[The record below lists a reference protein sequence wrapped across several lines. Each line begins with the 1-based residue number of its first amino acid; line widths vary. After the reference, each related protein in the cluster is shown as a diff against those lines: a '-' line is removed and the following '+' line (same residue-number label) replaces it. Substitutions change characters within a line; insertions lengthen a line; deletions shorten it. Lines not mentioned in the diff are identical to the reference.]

1 MSDIKRQFVNNTIW
15 KSVDRFASL
24 GISLICTF
32 ILARFLTPED
42 YGIVGMLAI
51 FTAICSTLVD
61 SGISQA
67 VIREK
72 EVTDEDYSTVFY
84 FNLFIAVVL
93 YVVLYFCSGY
103 ISEFYHQPIL
113 ESIAKFSFLSLIIN
127 ALSIVQVT
135 KLTRELQFKKQ
146 CIITLSTAFISAI
159 VTIYLGWKYRS
170 IWVLVIQ
177 PLMADSFKTI
187 LLWTLSDFRPKLFFS
202 GDTIRKYFI
211 FSKNILLSGLI
222 GNIFNN
228 INGLLIGRFYTPTD
242 LGFFSQAQRINN
254 VASQNS
260 SYVIQSVS
268 YPVLSKLNNE
278 NADIKNVYKKI
289 IITTMIC
296 VGCVMTIVLSLSFDL
311 FELLMGVKWRPAGAY
326 LLLLGFSGIFYPL
339 HCVNQNILMVKG
351 DSGTI
356 LKLEIVRRVI
366 MIIILLITL
375 QFNVYVFA
383 AGLSIYSFALLFIN
397 LHYCGK
403 PINYSI
409 KEQLKDTVP
418 IILKQV
424 AIVVFCLFI
433 GFLLRDIRTIAR
445 FIIVLTM
452 ATSLCYM
459 SFRKNDNVRDL
470 MCTIPFFN
478 RIINKKI

>member
-1 MSDIKRQFVNNTIW
+1 MSDIKGQLVNNTIW

-32 ILARFLTPED
+32 VLARFLTPED

-51 FTAICSTLVD
+51 FMAICSSLVD

-72 EVTDEDYSTVFY
+72 EVSDNDYSTVLY
-84 FNLFIAVVL
+84 FNLFIAVIL
-93 YVVLYFCSGY
+93 YIILFLCSGL
-103 ISEFYHQPIL
+103 ISKFYHQPIL
-113 ESIAKFSFLSLIIN
+113 ENIAKFSFLSLIIN

-135 KLTRELQFKKQ
+135 KLTRELRFKKQ
-146 CIITLSTAFISAI
+146 CLITLTTSLVSAS

-170 IWVLVIQ
+170 IWVLVFQ
-177 PLMADSFKTI
+177 PLMADSLKTA
-187 LLWTLSDFRPKLFFS
+187 LLWTLSDFRPKFIFS
-202 GDTIRKYFI
+202 RETIRRYFK

-228 INGLLIGRFYTPTD
+228 INGLLIGRYYTPTD
-242 LGFFSQAQRINN
+242 LGYFSQAQRINN

-268 YPVLSKLNNE
+268 YPILSKLNNE
-278 NADIKNVYKKI
+278 NADIKSVYKRI

-296 VGCVMTIVLSLSFDL
+296 VGCIMAIVLSLSFDL
-311 FELLMGVKWRPAGAY
+311 FELLMGTQWRPAGVY
-326 LLLLGFSGIFYPL
+326 LLLLGLSGILYPL

-351 DSGTI
+351 DSSTI
-356 LKLEIVRRVI
+356 LKLEIFRRII
-366 MIIILLITL
+366 MIVILIITL

-383 AGLSIYSFALLFIN
+383 AGLSIYSFALLFVN

-403 PINYSI
+403 PINYSVR
-409 KEQLKDTVP
+409 EQLRDTAP
-418 IILKQV
+418 IILKHI
-424 AIVVFCLFI
+424 AIVAVGLLI
-433 GFLLRDIRTIAR
+433 GYLLRDMGLFIRFSTVL
-445 FIIVLTM
+445 IVST
-452 ATSLCYM
+452 TLCYVL
-459 SFRKNDNVRDL
+459 FRSNENVRDL
-470 MCTIPFFN
+470 MRTIPFYN
-478 RIINKKI
+478 RIINKE